1 MIEAMTRNQALTE
14 SVSLGRRQTKSL
26 EYANAI

>member
-1 MIEAMTRNQALTE
+1 MIEAMKRNQALTE
-14 SVSLGRRQTKSL
+14 SVLLGKRQTKSL